1 MPGHRP
7 SIKRTFAGGWL
18 SDEDAS
24 VMALIWQFEPGP
36 ATDGR
41 DHFEA
46 EVIRGVDKIASLRGK
61 SVDELMRTLDEQ
73 YGHGVRD
80 SASMGEQATALAQDP
95 SVHE

>member
-1 MPGHRP
+1 MPSRGP
-7 SIKRTFAGGWL
+7 SIKRVFAGGWL

-61 SVDELMRTLDEQ
+61 SVEELRLALDET
-73 YGHGVRD
+73 YGEKTVAEASVSTPGPGARD
-80 SASMGEQATALAQDP
+80 DLTLR
-95 SVHE
+95 